1 MPPRICIIPTSSES
15 DKQTTTILS
24 LPHPR
29 TNTPTR
35 YLLHPTK
42 GVHELTK
49 IPPIASQPRS
59 WLLTTKTESDE
70 KNSDGWIGTGQ
81 VLQDGALYVSTPI
94 DPLFLLIPH
103 LLPVSKGDKKSRFLP
118 IDDILE
124 SLDATC
130 NDVDKPTTHFAQFI
144 IPDTATRRYLE
155 ARIRSVSDAVDM
167 GDEKAYRVSQEKV
180 LKILAKKCDDM
191 AAGGLPKSLEDEFV
205 VKPLVKPIIAD
216 SIDVVEEDEN
226 KKTTESKVRGDDTE
240 GSKEASTA
248 EIGAPPKSS
257 PSPEI
262 TQLLRLRVS
271 SHFLATSYLPPH
283 IAALLTTH
291 LASIHDFGSL
301 DAYLEELKKMRAGAT
316 AARSGDFSLKRS
328 MNDDEAADARAEK
341 KRKTEEERKKKQ
353 TKVSRGVKE
362 LSKVNTRGMAKMTS
376 FFKKKA

>member
-15 DKQTTTILS
+15 DKQTTAILS

-70 KNSDGWIGTGQ
+70 KNPGGWVGT
-81 VLQDGALYVSTPI
+81 
-94 DPLFLLIPH
+94 
-103 LLPVSKGDKKSRFLP
+103 VSKGDKKSRFLP

-124 SLDATC
+124 SLGAGC
-130 NDVDKPTTHFAQFI
+130 NDVGKPTTHLAQFI
-144 IPDTATRRYLE
+144 IPGTTIRRHLE
-155 ARIRSVSDAVDM
+155 VRIRSVSDAVDM

-180 LKILAKKCDDM
+180 LKILAKKCVDM

-216 SIDVVEEDEN
+216 SADVVEENNATEPQVGGND
-226 KKTTESKVRGDDTE
+226 KK
-240 GSKEASTA
+240 GSKEVLTA
-248 EIGAPPKSS
+248 EIGALPKSA

-262 TQLLRLRVS
+262 TKLLRLRVS
-271 SHFLATSYLPPH
+271 SQFLAASYLPSH
-283 IAALLTTH
+283 IATLLTMH
-291 LASIHDFGSL
+291 LASTHDFGSL
-301 DAYLEELKKMRAGAT
+301 DAYLEELKKMRAEAT

-341 KRKTEEERKKKQ
+341 KRKTEEEKKKQ

-362 LSKVNTRGMAKMTS
+362 LGKVNTNGMAKMTS
-376 FFKKKA
+376 FFQKEGMI